1 MGIIKIKMKFII
13 ASVFAL
19 AATEAKRLSAYG
31 VGDGLEIGFQHP
43 VDRWEQNKID
53 NIFRESF
60 NTVPR
65 GDSEWVS
72 SGPAPFKVASAVPSV
87 SY

>member
-1 MGIIKIKMKFII
+1 MKFII

-19 AATEAKRLSAYG
+19 ASTTSAKRLSAAG

-53 NIFRESF
+53 NIFKDSF

-72 SGPAPFKVASAVPSV
+72 SGPAPFKVQGAVPSV
-87 SY
+87 TY

>member
-1 MGIIKIKMKFII
+1 MKFII
-13 ASVFAL
+13 ASVLAL
-19 AATEAKRLSAYG
+19 ATSSAKRLAANG

-53 NIFRESF
+53 NIFKDSF
-60 NTVPR
+60 NTLPR

-72 SGPAPFKVASAVPSV
+72 SGPAPFKVTNAVPSV
-87 SY
+87 TY

>member
-1 MGIIKIKMKFII
+1 M
-13 ASVFAL
+13 ALL
-19 AATEAKRLSAYG
+19 AASAKRLAAYG
-31 VGDGLEIGFQHP
+31 VGDGLDLGYTHP

-53 NIFRESF
+53 NIFKGAF

-72 SGPAPFKVASAVPSV
+72 SGPAPFRADGAVPSV

>member
-1 MGIIKIKMKFII
+1 MKFNI
-13 ASVFAL
+13 ASIVMIAVSG
-19 AATEAKRLSAYG
+19 KRLAMTD
-31 VGDGLEIGFQHP
+31 VGDGLEMAYQHP
-43 VDRWEQNKID
+43 VDRWAQNKID
-53 NIFRESF
+53 DLFKDHF

-72 SGPAPFKVASAVPSV
+72 SGPQAFKVPGAVPSV